1 MTTLIST
8 DRYLVTG
15 AERPVAGGKN
25 AVGVTGSVSKSLY
38 QVPQQVKLLH
48 LQAEVECL
56 WQQLQALEQQKQTSQ
71 QAQGWVETV
80 GDTNQEKK

>member
-1 MTTLIST
+1 MKTLIST

-25 AVGVTGSVSKSLY
+25 AVGVTGSVEKSLY
-38 QVPQQVKLLH
+38 QIPQQVKLLH

-56 WQQLQALEQQKQTSQ
+56 WQQLQGIEHQRQTSQ
-71 QAQGWVETV
+71 EAQGLVETV
-80 GDTNQEKK
+80 ADTNQ

>member
-15 AERPVAGGKN
+15 AERPVAGGQN
-25 AVGVTGSVSKSLY
+25 ALRGTGSLSKSLY

-56 WQQLQALEQQKQTSQ
+56 WQQLQAIEQQRQTSQ
-71 QAQGWVETV
+71 EGQGPVMGV
-80 GDTNQEKK
+80 ADTNQEKK

>member
-8 DRYLVTG
+8 DRYLATG
-15 AERPVAGGKN
+15 AERPVAGGKK
-25 AVGVTGSVSKSLY
+25 AVGVTGSVEKSLY

-56 WQQLQALEQQKQTSQ
+56 WQQLQGIKHQRQTF
-71 QAQGWVETV
+71 
-80 GDTNQEKK
+80 QEKQGF